1 MEGTEGR
8 KKTGSHGLWNP
19 PRAESRPHSLI
30 LQRRQLRPKK
40 QREERAERR
49 VPAASL
55 PLGLTLPLCQRERR
69 ARGGRPQAVK

>member
-40 QREERAERR
+40 QRKREQSAG
-49 VPAASL
+49 SL
-55 PLGLTLPLCQRERR
+55 PHHSRWDSPSRSASVSAELEE
-69 ARGGRPQAVK
+69 AVRKL